1 MNKAM
6 AGSISD
12 YADTPDD
19 PGITQPVIIEDQAPV
34 QEVKTYV
41 VPNRHDRRRQ
51 AALARKERKEKLKA
65 RK

>member
-6 AGSISD
+6 TGFISD
-12 YADTPDD
+12 YADAPDD

-51 AALARKERKEKLKA
+51 AALARKERKAKQKGN
-65 RK
+65 R